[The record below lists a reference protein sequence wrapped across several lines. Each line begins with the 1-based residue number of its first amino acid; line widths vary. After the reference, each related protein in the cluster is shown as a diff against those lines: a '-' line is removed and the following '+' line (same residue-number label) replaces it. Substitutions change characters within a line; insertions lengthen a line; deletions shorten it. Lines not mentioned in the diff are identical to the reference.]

1 MSESHGC
8 VLTLKRHEDLEK
20 VVTYVKQ
27 KVREKSLELRGE
39 DLSVDS
45 EYAGLQINNA
55 KNSIIWHDYGHHGE
69 HLDFYPIADS
79 VIKEFPGVEME
90 LQGWWGQ
97 DVRNYIIVDG
107 EWQEYTLWKFVA
119 YAKGKGEEVLM
130 EYKEMTDGLS
140 DEEKQG
146 ERDRICK
153 ELAEQHSE
161 KLPGVEIA
169 VYCYDY
175 YDLTCH
181 TNEFYRA
188 KDGCTSHEYVDD
200 GLERLMYGDI
210 DEMEDSIE
218 CVGQVLLYPMEC
230 AAEIIKRARKDEDWF
245 PRYATE
251 MMLYGDTAHYFSQIE
266 PSDKDWLMNL
276 AEEHTDIGA
285 IYCLLFGLNN
295 KFRYWNE
302 TFVDEDT
309 HEEVTLLRC
318 ESVNGSTFEKQEGEE
333 EHLVQIIINEPYH
346 YSNEEI
352 MKVYRAAPN
361 NIELLHTCI
370 KKHSKDAAREM
381 YEKFYYGDEEHGIFI
396 DRKKAKEYY
405 DLAGDAVYE
414 EWDDSDDPGEED
426 PWTYEYT
433 LTGNNDTLS
442 AIYKMIED
450 LCRDYGTPD
459 NELGLYVPQRLLMK
473 LLVGSDTEYYRGN
486 VLTMERKTS
495 DSLAITTEADKGEP
509 LLYALRQAFPYLNIE
524 MKERKDI

>member
-1 MSESHGC
+1 MSESHGTS
-8 VLTLKRHEDLEK
+8 LRLKRREDLAK
-20 VVTYVKQ
+20 VAAYVKQ
-27 KVREKSLELRGE
+27 QVREKSIEQVGE
-39 DLSVDS
+39 DLSGDNDFV
-45 EYAGLQINNA
+45 GFRINED
-55 KNSIIWHDYGHHGE
+55 KNTIIWHDYGHHGE
-69 HLDFYPIADS
+69 HLDFNPIADS
-79 VIKEFPGVEME
+79 VIKEFPDVEME
-90 LQGWWGQ
+90 RQGWWGQ
-97 DVRNYIIVDG
+97 EVWNYIIVDG
-107 EWQEYTLWKFVA
+107 EWQQYTLWKFVA

-130 EYKEMTDGLS
+130 EYKEITDGLS

-175 YDLTCH
+175 FDLTCH

-188 KDGCTSHEYVDD
+188 KDGCTSHEYVDG

-210 DEMEDSIE
+210 DEMEDCIE

-251 MMLYGDTAHYFSQIE
+251 MMLYGDTARYFSQIE

-309 HEEVTLLRC
+309 HEEVTLLRYV
-318 ESVNGSTFEKQEGEE
+318 SVNGSTFEKQEGEE

-361 NIELLHTCI
+361 NIELLQVCI
-370 KKHSKDAAREM
+370 DKGDKDATRQM

-396 DRKKAKEYY
+396 NKKRAKEYY
-405 DLAGDAVYE
+405 DLAGDVPFKG
-414 EWDDSDDPGEED
+414 EWDPTDDDCEDDPT
-426 PWTYEYT
+426 TYEYT
-433 LTGNNDTLS
+433 LTGDAATLDG
-442 AIYKMIED
+442 IETLIRD
-450 LCRDYGTPD
+450 LCQKFGTPD
-459 NELGLYVPQRLLMK
+459 NELGLFVPQRQLMK
-473 LLVGSDTEYYRGN
+473 VLVGSDAGYYQGN
-486 VLTMERKTS
+486 VLSMERNAS
-495 DSLAITTEADKGEP
+495 DCLIITTEANHGAP
-509 LLYALRQAFPYLNIE
+509 LFYALRQCFGNLNVE
-524 MKERKDI
+524 MKEAE